1 MILIDNVHKSF
12 GQKQVLR
19 GISMKIDDGET
30 TVIIGRSG
38 TGKSVLLKLIVG
50 LLEPDEGTITIDGRR
65 VDQMS
70 EADLYEM
77 RRRIGYVFQGA
88 ALFDSMTVAENL
100 VLGLY
105 EHGERDQA
113 RLEREVVTNL
123 INVGLLPD
131 PKSVAPAEFQKA
143 YQIIAFKKPAELSG
157 GMRKRV
163 GVARALVGTPKY
175 IFYDEP
181 TTGLD
186 PITSE
191 QIDNLVCDLT
201 HKLDVTSIVITHD
214 IFSVYKV
221 AHKVVMLEN
230 GLIHFTGS
238 PSELQRSKDPVVQ
251 DFWVKEFAN
260 YGDRYTQEAT
270 PAIQNKIGQFTGN
283 PLIRNIIGQPKSSFD
298 IRELMDQKKILIINL
313 SKGLVGDTNMRLLGS
328 MLVTRIFLAAMSRAE
343 LSPTELKKAEQFYLY
358 VDEFQN
364 FANDTFS
371 EMRSAEPRRRSPT
384 SERTRRRSRAA
395 DSAAAMSAAPGLS
408 AGSASRGSMIGHFS
422 SLSAARGSPDPKVDS
437 VPVQSMRLNQSPE
450 L

>member
-88 ALFDSMTVAENL
+88 ALFDSMTVADNL

-251 DFWVKEFAN
+251 EFIE
-260 YGDRYTQEAT
+260 RYALSHTA
-270 PAIQNKIGQFTGN
+270 GQVGVN
-283 PLIRNIIGQPKSSFD
+283 DPLPPPQG
-298 IRELMDQKKILIINL
+298 
-313 SKGLVGDTNMRLLGS
+313 
-328 MLVTRIFLAAMSRAE
+328 
-343 LSPTELKKAEQFYLY
+343 
-358 VDEFQN
+358 
-364 FANDTFS
+364 
-371 EMRSAEPRRRSPT
+371 
-384 SERTRRRSRAA
+384 
-395 DSAAAMSAAPGLS
+395 
-408 AGSASRGSMIGHFS
+408 
-422 SLSAARGSPDPKVDS
+422 
-437 VPVQSMRLNQSPE
+437 
-450 L
+450 